1 MDTAQDSDTK
11 KEPRVNSIPGD
22 KLCQNILFL
31 SDWVKVQEETADS
44 DCPPCDIATIA
55 PWYRDLLAKKGY
67 KEAAAKIDA
76 LAEGEHDVLE
86 GAEVLDEVRE
96 SIQDDEET
104 KSELLTYDCMMQK
117 YEGED

>member
-11 KEPRVNSIPGD
+11 KEPRVSSIPGD

-31 SDWVKVQEETADS
+31 SDWVKAQEKNAES
-44 DCPPCDIATIA
+44 DCPPCDIATVA
-55 PWYRDLLAKKGY
+55 PWYRDLLARKGY
-67 KEAAAKIDA
+67 KELAAKVNT

-86 GAEVLDEVRE
+86 AAEVLDEVRE

-104 KSELLTYDCMMQK
+104 KRELLTYDCMMQK
-117 YEGED
+117 YEEEN